1 MYSMMTNPNAS
12 SITYPSQFPVDR
24 TSLLP
29 YYSQITENLRK
40 RIELGELKPGDQ
52 LPGEPEL
59 CRSYQVSRTVIRQAL
74 QELTYEGLIVRRK
87 GKGTFV
93 AQPKISEGFIQSIN
107 GLYSDMRERGQVL
120 TSKVLVQ
127 TLRPASV
134 TVAGALN
141 IPFNTPVIEIQR
153 LRYIQNDPLVL
164 VIGFFPVD
172 LCSSLLQA
180 DLRFQSLY
188 EFLEKNANLVIDHT
202 HSMIEATSARFE
214 EAELLQVEV
223 GSPLLKLQAVSYLAD
238 GRPVE
243 YYTAMHRGDRSR
255 FEITTSRNNLVSQNP
270 GGE

>member
-1 MYSMMTNPNAS
+1 MTNNPIS
-12 SITYPSQFPVDR
+12 SLSLSSQLPVDR

-29 YYSQITENLRK
+29 FYSQIAENLRK
-40 RIELGELKPGDQ
+40 RIELGDLKPGDQ

-59 CRSYQVSRTVIRQAL
+59 CRTYQVSRTVIRQAL
-74 QELTYEGLIVRRK
+74 QELTYEGLIIRHK

-127 TLRPASV
+127 ALRPASV
-134 TVAGALN
+134 VAASALR
-141 IPFNTPVIEIQR
+141 IPVNTPVIEIQR
-153 LRYIQNDPLVL
+153 LRFIQYDPLVL
-164 VIGFFPVD
+164 VTGFFPVD

-188 EFLEKNANLVIDHT
+188 GFLEKNANLVIDHT
-202 HSMIEATSARFE
+202 HSTIEASSARIE
-214 EAELLQVEV
+214 EAELLQVEA

-238 GRPVE
+238 GQPIE
-243 YYTAMHRGDRSR
+243 YYTALHRGDRSR
-255 FEITTSRNNLVSQNP
+255 FEITTSRNNSISQIP